1 MPLTFSMS
9 RRVEFAETDMAGV
22 MHFANYFRWMEEV
35 EHAMFRSIGLS
46 VVHPDGERTISWPRV
61 RVTCE
66 YRGPVRFEDVVD
78 VSLAITKMGG
88 KSISYEAIFT
98 CDGMTVARGEVTM
111 VCCEMRDGHFQSID
125 IPADLRGKFEGD
137 GSR

>member
-46 VVHPDGERTISWPRV
+46 VVHADGERTISWPRV

-66 YRGPVRFEDVVD
+66 YRGPVHFEDVVD
-78 VSLAITKMGG
+78 VSLAITKLGR
-88 KSISYEAIFT
+88 KSAMYEATFE
-98 CDGMTVARGEVTM
+98 CEGRTVALGEVTM
-111 VCCEMRDGHFQSID
+111 VCCEMRDGQFRSID
-125 IPADLRGKFEGD
+125 IPDDMRL
-137 GSR
+137 